1 MGMYES
7 RHCTFIINS
16 IFPSAD
22 LVSEGTLVD
31 ISVFLLKE
39 RVMFLTAPSH
49 MELLHEVSRAGLPA
63 FVYKCGLRWL
73 PRFGAGP

>member
-1 MGMYES
+1 MYES

-31 ISVFLLKE
+31 ISVFLP
-39 RVMFLTAPSH
+39 TAQ
-49 MELLHEVSRAGLPA
+49 RAGYVFNGTVTHGIA
-63 FVYKCGLRWL
+63 S
-73 PRFGAGP
+73 